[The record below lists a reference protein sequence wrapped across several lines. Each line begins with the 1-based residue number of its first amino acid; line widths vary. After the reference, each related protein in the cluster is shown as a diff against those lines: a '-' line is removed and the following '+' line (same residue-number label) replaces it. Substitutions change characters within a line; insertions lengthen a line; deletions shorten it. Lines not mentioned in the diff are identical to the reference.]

1 MNQANTNR
9 KGLGRKTL
17 RAVWITVVMY
27 FALIILQPG
36 GLDPGKALNFIVQSP
51 DLLIQQIITGLAD
64 GAIVAIIALGYTM
77 VYGITELVN
86 FAHGDVFMIG
96 TMVALLSF
104 SFFSTTVNGEK
115 ITPLWGALIAFIPSM
130 VIAGGLNAL
139 IERVA
144 YRRLRDSP
152 KLALLISAIGISFV
166 LQNIGL
172 QLASFGKLSSF
183 APFLSVLG
191 NINANP
197 KTFPRVLT
205 NDNILDSLF
214 GPNFPVRIHSAD
226 ILVIV
231 IAVLLVFGLTWFVQ
245 NTRMGKAM
253 RATAQ
258 NKDAAQIMGIDINKT
273 IGFTFLLGGALAGAA
288 AVMHGIYN
296 GSTVFTVGFQ
306 AGLRSF
312 TAAVLGG
319 IGNIRGAALGGVLIG
334 LLAALSDTYLST
346 RWTNAWVFL
355 ILVLV
360 LLIRP
365 TGLLGSDSGEKA

>member
-152 KLALLISAIGISFV
+152 KLALLISAIGMSFV